1 MSSKQK
7 SNVTSLTKTQL
18 LSESRIFAQ
27 HIVIAIDC
35 LDQSCAMDKIFTD
48 SKHAAEFKA
57 APYFYRTAYH
67 AMRFRFELEVN
78 KLFDQESRSFD
89 SFKNDLSNYEK
100 NSQQEAASFTNGLSS
115 GKRILQQK
123 AVSFKLAYKLA
134 ENDINVIRN
143 RRNKIHAHSDA
154 NCFNDPDLF
163 SEAHPFNREN
173 IRKLLLSMLDLCN
186 AVILCYT
193 EEGIAQLHGIGNSDD
208 FVKLFG
214 YETTFKKQ
222 CDDILEEWVT
232 RHDQL

>member
-18 LSESRIFAQ
+18 LSDSRIFAQ

-48 SKHAAEFKA
+48 PKHAAEFKA
-57 APYFYRTAYH
+57 APHFYRTAYH

-100 NSQQEAASFTNGLSS
+100 NFQQEAA
-115 GKRILQQK
+115 
-123 AVSFKLAYKLA
+123 SFKLAYKLA

-154 NCFNDPDLF
+154 DCFNDPDLF
-163 SEAHPFNREN
+163 SEAHPFNQKN
-173 IRKLLLSMLDLCN
+173 IRKLLLSMLGLCN

-222 CDDILEEWVT
+222 CDDILKEWGT
-232 RHDQL
+232 CHDQL